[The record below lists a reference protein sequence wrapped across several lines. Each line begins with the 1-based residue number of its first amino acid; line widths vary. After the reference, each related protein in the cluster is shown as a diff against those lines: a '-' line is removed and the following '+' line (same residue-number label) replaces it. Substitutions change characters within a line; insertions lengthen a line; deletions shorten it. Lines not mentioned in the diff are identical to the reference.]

1 MKKKRFFV
9 SFLAVV
15 LFLAGCALFFNRVP
29 LARFTADPLTGF
41 SPLAVHFDASGSS
54 DPDGIIAKYEWDFG
68 DGSTGRGQTID
79 YTFTPTATTTFTVA
93 LTVTDDDGKAD
104 TVQEMIVVS
113 ESEEP
118 PPGPYAT
125 FTATPQ
131 TGEAPLTVTF
141 DATGSYHPN
150 PSCTIT
156 SYTWDFGDGA
166 TGTGVTTTHTY
177 YPPAEICHV
186 VLMIIGSDNTQATA
200 DDYVSVLAPPGP
212 PPPCAYFTADKTSG
226 VGPFV
231 CNFDPANSA
240 AHQIQTYFWTFEI
253 NDATILDT
261 TGAVVQQTFYTSLPT
276 RNYTVTL
283 VVIDNQGLTC
293 SFSRAIQVK
302 NLQPVAGF
310 EVEDATNNGG
320 TWTVPTTTTPLDITG
335 VGALPGRNTTVT
347 IRSQNP
353 GYPFVVPPPNE
364 NENIK
369 PGNFETAPYTAGDR
383 NLSYDPEGY
392 GIPGDGWGIKEYRID
407 WGDGSSPVTVAD
419 DGAGGLAA
427 TAHVYTLPAGN
438 TSATFDIVITVV
450 DESDGVGSLTRR
462 IVLHET

>member
-41 SPLAVHFDASGSS
+41 SPL
-54 DPDGIIAKYEWDFG
+54 
-68 DGSTGRGQTID
+68 
-79 YTFTPTATTTFTVA
+79 A

-177 YPPAEICHV
+177 STMGIHHV
-186 VLMIIGSDNTQATA
+186 FLTVIASDNTQATA

-335 VGALPGRNTTVT
+335 VGALPFRQTTVT
-347 IRSQNP
+347 VRSIAP
-353 GYPFVVPPPNE
+353 AYPFVVPPPNE
-364 NENIK
+364 NVNVK
-369 PGNFETAPYTAGDR
+369 PNNFETAPYTAGDR